1 MVTTLSMPK
10 HIAIVMD
17 GNGRWAEKRGLNRA
31 DGHNEGVGAARRVV
45 EACIKKEIETL
56 SLFAF
61 SSENWRRP
69 PSEVQF
75 LMTLLVTSINSERAS
90 LVENRVRVSIIGDPE
105 PFSIDLKKAIRNIES
120 ATRECDRMHLVL
132 AVNYGGKWEIAR
144 AAKLIAKQVVDGSLL
159 PEEIDEDL
167 FEESMRLPGDSVP
180 DLFIRAGGEHRLSN
194 YYLWQMAYTELYFA
208 DCLWPDFD
216 ENHLADAITSYS
228 NRQRRFGGL
237 LGADGDLR

>member
-1 MVTTLSMPK
+1 MVTTLRMPK

-90 LVENRVRVSIIGDPE
+90 LVENRVKVSVIGDRE
-105 PFSIDLKKAIRNIES
+105 PFSVDLKKAIRNIEN

-144 AAKLIAKQVVDGSLL
+144 AAKLMAKQVVDGSLL
-159 PEEIDEDL
+159 PEEIDETL

-237 LGADGDLR
+237 LGGDGDPR

>member
-1 MVTTLSMPK
+1 MTILDTPK

-17 GNGRWAEKRGLNRA
+17 GNGRWAEKCGLNRIN
-31 DGHNEGVGAARRVV
+31 GHKEGVHATRRVV
-45 EACIKKEIETL
+45 EACIKNGIETL

-90 LVENRVRVSIIGDPE
+90 LFENGVRVSVIGDRE
-105 PFSIDLKKAIRNIES
+105 PFSLDLKKAIRNIEN
-120 ATRECDRMHLVL
+120 TTLECDRMHLVI
-132 AVNYGGKWEIAR
+132 AVNYGGKWEISR
-144 AAKLIAKQVVDGSLL
+144 AAKLIAEQVVDGSLL
-159 PEEIDEDL
+159 PEEINEGLFDE
-167 FEESMRLPGDSVP
+167 FMKLPGDSLP

-194 YYLWQMAYTELYFA
+194 YYLWQMAYTELYFV
-208 DCLWPDFD
+208 DCLWPDFH
-216 ENHLADAITSYS
+216 ENHLTDAIISYS

-237 LGADGDLR
+237 LGDDGDPD

>member
-1 MVTTLSMPK
+1 MMTILDTPK

-31 DGHNEGVGAARRVV
+31 NGHKEGVHATRRVV
-45 EACIKKEIETL
+45 EACIKNGIETL

-90 LVENRVRVSIIGDPE
+90 LFENGVRVSVIGDRE
-105 PFSIDLKKAIRNIES
+105 PFSLDLKKAIRNIEN
-120 ATRECDRMHLVL
+120 TTLECDRMHLVI
-132 AVNYGGKWEIAR
+132 AVNYGGKWEISR
-144 AAKLIAKQVVDGSLL
+144 AAKLIAEQVVDGSLL
-159 PEEIDEDL
+159 PEEINEGLFDE
-167 FEESMRLPGDSVP
+167 FMKLPGDSLP

-194 YYLWQMAYTELYFA
+194 YYLWQMAYTELYFV
-208 DCLWPDFD
+208 DCLWPDFH
-216 ENHLADAITSYS
+216 ENHLTDAIISYS

-237 LGADGDLR
+237 LGDDGDPD

>member
-1 MVTTLSMPK
+1 MTILDTPK

-17 GNGRWAEKRGLNRA
+17 GNGRWAEKRGLNRVN
-31 DGHNEGVGAARRVV
+31 GHKEGVHATRRVV
-45 EACIKKEIETL
+45 EACIKNGIETL

-90 LVENRVRVSIIGDPE
+90 LFENGVRVSVIGDRE
-105 PFSIDLKKAIRNIES
+105 PFSLDLKKAIRNIEN
-120 ATRECDRMHLVL
+120 TTLECDRMHLVI
-132 AVNYGGKWEIAR
+132 AVNYGGKWEISR
-144 AAKLIAKQVVDGSLL
+144 AAKLIAEQVVDGSLL
-159 PEEIDEDL
+159 PEEINEGLFDE
-167 FEESMRLPGDSVP
+167 FMKLPGDSLP

-194 YYLWQMAYTELYFA
+194 YYLWQMAYTELYFV
-208 DCLWPDFD
+208 DCLWPDFH
-216 ENHLADAITSYS
+216 ENHLTDAIISYS

-237 LGADGDLR
+237 LGDDGDPD

>member
-1 MVTTLSMPK
+1 MPK

-90 LVENRVRVSIIGDPE
+90 LVENRVKVSVIGDRE
-105 PFSIDLKKAIRNIES
+105 PFSVDLKKAIRNIEN

-144 AAKLIAKQVVDGSLL
+144 AAKLMAKQVVDGSLL
-159 PEEIDEDL
+159 PEEIDETL

>member
-1 MVTTLSMPK
+1 MVTTLRMPK

-90 LVENRVRVSIIGDPE
+90 LVENRVKVSVIGDRE
-105 PFSIDLKKAIRNIES
+105 PFSVDLKKAIRNIEN

-144 AAKLIAKQVVDGSLL
+144 AAKLMAKQVVDGSLL
-159 PEEIDEDL
+159 PEEIDETL

>member
-90 LVENRVRVSIIGDPE
+90 LVENRVRVSVIGDRE
-105 PFSIDLKKAIRNIES
+105 PFSVDLKKAIRNIEN

-237 LGADGDLR
+237 LGGDGDPR

>member
-90 LVENRVRVSIIGDPE
+90 LVENRVKVSVIGDRE
-105 PFSIDLKKAIRNIES
+105 PFSVDLKKAIRNIEN

-144 AAKLIAKQVVDGSLL
+144 AAKLMAKQVVDGSLL
-159 PEEIDEDL
+159 PEEIDETL

>member
-1 MVTTLSMPK
+1 MSILDTPK

-31 DGHNEGVGAARRVV
+31 DGHKEGVGATRRVV

-90 LVENRVRVSIIGDPE
+90 LLENGVRVSVIGDRE
-105 PFSIDLKKAIRNIES
+105 PFSLDLKKAIRSIENT
-120 ATRECDRMHLVL
+120 TRECDRMHLVL

-144 AAKLIAKQVVDGSLL
+144 AAKLIAEQVVDGSLL
-159 PEEIDEDL
+159 PEEINEGIFDE
-167 FEESMRLPGDSVP
+167 FMKLPGDSSP

-194 YYLWQMAYTELYFA
+194 YYLW
-208 DCLWPDFD
+208 
-216 ENHLADAITSYS
+216 
-228 NRQRRFGGL
+228 
-237 LGADGDLR
+237 

>member
-1 MVTTLSMPK
+1 
-10 HIAIVMD
+10 MD

-90 LVENRVRVSIIGDPE
+90 LVENRVKVSVIGDRE
-105 PFSIDLKKAIRNIES
+105 PFSVDLKKAIRNIEN

-144 AAKLIAKQVVDGSLL
+144 AAKLMAKQVVDGSLL
-159 PEEIDEDL
+159 PEEIDETL

>member
-1 MVTTLSMPK
+1 MTIPDTPK

-17 GNGRWAEKRGLNRA
+17 GNGRWAEKRGLNRVN
-31 DGHNEGVGAARRVV
+31 GHKEGVDATRRVV
-45 EACIKKEIETL
+45 EACIKKGIQTL

-90 LVENRVRVSIIGDPE
+90 LLENGVRVSVIGDRE
-105 PFSIDLKKAIRNIES
+105 PFSLDLKKAIRSIENT
-120 ATRECDRMHLVL
+120 TRECDRMHLVL

-144 AAKLIAKQVVDGSLL
+144 AAKLIAEQVVDGSLL
-159 PEEIDEDL
+159 PEEINEGIFDE
-167 FEESMRLPGDSVP
+167 FMKLPGDSSP

-194 YYLWQMAYTELYFA
+194 YYLWQMAYTELYFV
-208 DCLWPDFD
+208 DCLWPDFH
-216 ENHLADAITSYS
+216 ENHLTDAITSYS

-237 LGADGDLR
+237 LGDDGDPC

>member
-1 MVTTLSMPK
+1 MMTILDTPK

-17 GNGRWAEKRGLNRA
+17 GNGRWAEKRGLNRVN
-31 DGHNEGVGAARRVV
+31 GHKEGVHATRRVV
-45 EACIKKEIETL
+45 EACIKNGIETL

-90 LVENRVRVSIIGDPE
+90 LFENGVRVSVIGDRE
-105 PFSIDLKKAIRNIES
+105 PFSLDLKKAIRNIEN
-120 ATRECDRMHLVL
+120 TTLECDRMHLVI
-132 AVNYGGKWEIAR
+132 AVNYGGKWEISR
-144 AAKLIAKQVVDGSLL
+144 AAKLIAEQVVDGSLL
-159 PEEIDEDL
+159 PEEINEGLFDE
-167 FEESMRLPGDSVP
+167 FMKLPGDSLP

-194 YYLWQMAYTELYFA
+194 YYLWQMAYTELYFV
-208 DCLWPDFD
+208 DCLWPDFH
-216 ENHLADAITSYS
+216 ENHLTDAIISYS

-237 LGADGDLR
+237 LGDDGDPD

>member
-1 MVTTLSMPK
+1 MVTTLRMPK

-90 LVENRVRVSIIGDPE
+90 LVENRVKVSVIGDRE
-105 PFSIDLKKAIRNIES
+105 PFSVDLKKAIRNIEN

-144 AAKLIAKQVVDGSLL
+144 AAKLMAKQVVDGSLL
-159 PEEIDEDL
+159 PEEIDETL
-167 FEESMRLPGDSVP
+167 FEESMRLPGDSAP